1 MIKYVLVCVEN
12 KYANIFSRLGFG
24 ESAEC
29 EKDPEDE
36 VNEYLMR
43 AIDARSIDR
52 LRAEHCTPFILRFR
66 RRDVEEKV
74 SSLNILN
81 LLREIYIHSYLILF

>member
-1 MIKYVLVCVEN
+1 LE
-12 KYANIFSRLGFG
+12 
-24 ESAEC
+24 

-52 LRAEHCTPFILRFR
+52 LRAEHCKAFMLTFR
-66 RRDVEEKV
+66 RPDIEEKV
-74 SSLNILN
+74 SHTFVQMLM
-81 LLREIYIHSYLILF
+81 

>member
-1 MIKYVLVCVEN
+1 MNGSISKELRMMGHGSQHG
-12 KYANIFSRLGFG
+12 KTSKLGFG
-24 ESAEC
+24 EPNE

-52 LRAEHCTPFILRFR
+52 LRSEHCKNFLLTFR
-66 RRDVEEKV
+66 RSEIEEKV
-74 SSLNILN
+74 
-81 LLREIYIHSYLILF
+81 

>member
-1 MIKYVLVCVEN
+1 MDNTWCICFN
-12 KYANIFSRLGFG
+12 RLGFG
-24 ESAEC
+24 ETIEG

-52 LRAEHCTPFILRFR
+52 LRAEHCTPFILTFR
-66 RRDVEEKV
+66 RPDVEEKV
-74 SSLNILN
+74 TN
-81 LLREIYIHSYLILF
+81 YITR